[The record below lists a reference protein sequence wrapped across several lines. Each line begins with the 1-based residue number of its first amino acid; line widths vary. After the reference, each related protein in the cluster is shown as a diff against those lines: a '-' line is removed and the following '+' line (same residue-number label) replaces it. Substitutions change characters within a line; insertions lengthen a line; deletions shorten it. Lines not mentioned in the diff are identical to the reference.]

1 MEEKKF
7 DPNSLIGF
15 VLIFV
20 ILDNVPNQ
28 PSERKLLLKKLKKL
42 VVTNETKT
50 KEITTKDVVA
60 PVLAGDTVQLAKLQK
75 SLGDFAYSATLAS
88 AKESYTTIEIN

>member
-1 MEEKKF
+1 MCAKSTFRAEVAAEKA
-7 DPNSLIGF
+7 
-15 VLIFV
+15 
-20 ILDNVPNQ
+20 
-28 PSERKLLLKKLKKL
+28 KKEL

-75 SLGDFAYSATLAS
+75 VIRIFAYSATLAS
-88 AKESYTTIEIN
+88 AKESYTTIENKLVTLKLLIKVDISSKLH

>member
-20 ILDNVPNQ
+20 FYLIMYQNQ
-28 PSERKLLLKKLKKL
+28 PSEAEVAEKKLKKEL

-50 KEITTKDVVA
+50 KEITKM
-60 PVLAGDTVQLAKLQK
+60 L
-75 SLGDFAYSATLAS
+75 
-88 AKESYTTIEIN
+88 